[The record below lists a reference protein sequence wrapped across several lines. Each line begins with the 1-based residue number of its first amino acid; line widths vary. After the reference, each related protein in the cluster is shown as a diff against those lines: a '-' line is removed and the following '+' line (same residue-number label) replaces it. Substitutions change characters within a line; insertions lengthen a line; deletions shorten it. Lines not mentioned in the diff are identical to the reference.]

1 VGPLPGSGRRTAG
14 PLWHHAWQRRHPA
27 ATNTG
32 KDDAMI
38 GGSGLGTNF
47 WTFGFQGEK
56 VDLSA
61 VSLKRIMAY
70 FRPYVWLIG
79 ATLAV
84 IAVSAVLG
92 AIPPLLIRTLIDQA
106 IPQKDTS
113 LLNWVAIGMV
123 ALPLAV
129 GLLGVLE
136 TYLDELV
143 SQGVILDIRMALYTH
158 LQRQSMAYFTAT
170 KPGEL
175 SSRLNNDVADLGDV
189 FSDTLLT
196 ITNNVLVVATTLAVI
211 VTLDARLALLA
222 VGMVPLF
229 ILPTQAVGRS
239 RQRIVTAT
247 QESRSAL
254 SNFIQETMGI
264 NGFLMR
270 RIFNRQASERTTYR
284 DLSLDMRRWAIRR
297 SLVWRWFMLFLTLF
311 SAIGPAVVYWYGGY
325 QAIQGSLTIGTVVA
339 FVAYLARLYGPLS
352 SLANAHVQVM
362 SAFAV
367 FQRLFSVL
375 DEVPSVQDRPGAQ
388 PLPALRGQ
396 VAVDGLHFAYRE
408 GIPLLDDV
416 RFTAEPGQLIALVGP
431 SGSGKTTL
439 TYLLS
444 RFYDPQAGA
453 IRFDGH
459 DLKDVTLESIDAQVA
474 TVTQEPFLFHTSLK
488 ENLLYARPDAS
499 DAEIE
504 AAARAAHIHDVIAA
518 LPEGYDTVVGE
529 RGYRLSGGERQ
540 RIALARVILKAP
552 RILILDEATASLDS
566 TSEALIQEALVP
578 LMAGRT
584 TIAVAHRLSTIQ
596 HADLILVFEKGRI
609 VERGTHATLLE
620 AGGLY
625 ARLYREQFKLQQTP
639 QPAS

>member
-1 VGPLPGSGRRTAG
+1 
-14 PLWHHAWQRRHPA
+14 
-27 ATNTG
+27 
-32 KDDAMI
+32 MM

-47 WTFGFQGEK
+47 WSFGAKAEK

-61 VSLKRIMAY
+61 VSLRRILAY
-70 FRPYVWLIG
+70 FIPYKGLI
-79 ATLAV
+79 ALTLLV
-84 IAVSAVLG
+84 IAVAAGLG
-92 AIPPLLIRTLIDQA
+92 AIPPLLVRALLDQA
-106 IPQKDTS
+106 IPHKDTH
-113 LLNWVAIGMV
+113 LLHLLAMGMI
-123 ALPLAV
+123 ALPILG

-143 SQGVILDIRMALYTH
+143 SQGVMMDLRMALYTH
-158 LQRQSMAYFTAT
+158 LQGQSMAYFTTT

-196 ITNNVLVVATTLAVI
+196 ITNNVLVAASSLAVI
-211 VTLDARLALLA
+211 FTLDPWLAAVA
-222 VGMVPLF
+222 VGVIPLF
-229 ILPTQAVGRS
+229 LVPTQIVGRM

-270 RIFNRQASERTTYR
+270 RIFNRQASERGTYR
-284 DLSLDMRRWAIRR
+284 GLSLEMRTWAIRR

-311 SAIGPAVVYWYGGY
+311 TAIGPAVVYWYGGY
-325 QAIQGSLTIGTVVA
+325 QVITGAMTIGTVVA
-339 FVAYLARLYGPLS
+339 FVAYLARLYGPMS

-362 SAFAV
+362 GSLAV
-367 FQRLFSVL
+367 FQRLFDVL
-375 DEVPSVQDRPGAQ
+375 DQVPLVQDRPGAE
-388 PLPALRGQ
+388 PLPPLAGHVQ
-396 VAVDGLHFAYRE
+396 VDQLGFEYRE
-408 GIPLLDDV
+408 GIPLLQDIS
-416 RFTAEPGQLIALVGP
+416 FEAKPGQLIALVGP

-444 RFYDPQAGA
+444 RFYDPASGA
-453 IRFDGH
+453 IRFDSH
-459 DLKDVTLESIDAQVA
+459 DLRDVTLESIDAQVA
-474 TVTQEPFLFHTSLK
+474 TVTQEPFLFHTSLR

-499 DAEIE
+499 ETDII
-504 AAARAAHIHDVIAA
+504 AACRAAHIHDVIAA

-566 TSEALIQEALVP
+566 QSEALIQQALIP

-584 TIAVAHRLSTIQ
+584 TIAIAHRLSTVQ

-609 VERGTHATLLE
+609 VERGTHESLL
-620 AGGLY
+620 GNDGLY
-625 ARLYREQFKLQQTP
+625 AKLYREQFKLDATSTAPSPIRQGELAP
-639 QPAS
+639 

>member
-1 VGPLPGSGRRTAG
+1 
-14 PLWHHAWQRRHPA
+14 
-27 ATNTG
+27 
-32 KDDAMI
+32 MI

-47 WTFGFQGEK
+47 WTYGFKGEK
-56 VDLSA
+56 VELSA
-61 VSLKRIMAY
+61 VSLKRILGY
-70 FRPYVWLIG
+70 FRPYAWLIV
-79 ATLAV
+79 ATLVV
-84 IAVSAVLG
+84 IALAAALG
-92 AIPPLLIRTLIDQA
+92 AIPPLLIRTLLDTA
-106 IPQKDTS
+106 IPQHDVG
-113 LLNWVAIGMV
+113 LLNRVAVAMV
-123 ALPLAV
+123 VLPLVV

-143 SQGVILDIRMALYTH
+143 SQGVIMDIRMALYRH
-158 LQRQSMAYFTAT
+158 LQGQSMAYFTAT

-175 SSRLNNDVADLGDV
+175 ASRLNNDVADLGDV

-196 ITNNVLVVATTLAVI
+196 ITNNVLVVASTLAVI
-211 VTLDARLALLA
+211 VTLNPRLALLS
-222 VGMVPLF
+222 VGLVPLF

-254 SNFIQETMGI
+254 STFIQETMGI

-270 RIFNRQASERTTYR
+270 RIFNRQASERSRYH
-284 DLSLDMRRWAIRR
+284 DLSQDMRRWAIRR

-311 SAIGPAVVYWYGGY
+311 SAIGPAAVYWYGGY
-325 QAIQGSLTIGTVVA
+325 QAIEGTLTIGTVVA

-367 FQRLFSVL
+367 FQRLFEVL
-375 DEVPSVQDRPGAQ
+375 DETPIVQDRPGAA
-388 PLPALRGQ
+388 PLPTLQGD
-396 VAVDGLHFAYRE
+396 VAVDHVDFAYRE
-408 GIPLLDDV
+408 GVPLLEDV
-416 RFTAEPGQLIALVGP
+416 SFRAKPGELVALVGP

-453 IRFDGH
+453 IRFDGQ
-459 DLKDVTLESIDAQVA
+459 DLRDVTLESIDAQVA
-474 TVTQEPFLFHTSLK
+474 TVTQEPFLFHASLR
-488 ENLLYARPDAS
+488 ENLLYAKPDATE
-499 DAEIE
+499 AEIH
-504 AAARAAHIHDVIAA
+504 AACRAAHIHDVIAA

-540 RIALARVILKAP
+540 RIALARVILKGP

-566 TSEALIQEALVP
+566 HSEALIQEALVP

-584 TIAVAHRLSTIQ
+584 TIAIAHRLSTIQ
-596 HADLILVFEKGRI
+596 HADQILVFEKGRI
-609 VERGTHATLLE
+609 VERGTHDSLLA

-625 ARLYREQFKLQQTP
+625 AKLHREQFKLQQAP

>member
-1 VGPLPGSGRRTAG
+1 ML
-14 PLWHHAWQRRHPA
+14 
-27 ATNTG
+27 
-32 KDDAMI
+32 

-47 WTFGFQGEK
+47 WTYGFKGEQ
-56 VDLSA
+56 VDLTS
-61 VSLKRIMAY
+61 VSVRRIIRY
-70 FRPYVWLIG
+70 FRPYAWLIA

-84 IAVSAVLG
+84 IALAAALG
-92 AIPPLLIRTLIDQA
+92 AIPPLLIRTLLDQA
-106 IPQKDTS
+106 IPHQDVS
-113 LLNWVAIGMV
+113 LLNWVAVGMV
-123 ALPLAV
+123 VLPLAV

-143 SQGVILDIRMALYTH
+143 SQGVIMDIRMALYTH
-158 LQRQSMAYFTAT
+158 LQRQTLAYFTAT

-175 SSRLNNDVADLGDV
+175 SSRLNSDVADLGDV

-196 ITNNVLVVATTLAVI
+196 ITNNVLIAMSTLAVI
-211 VTLDARLALLA
+211 FALDYRLALLS

-229 ILPTQAVGRS
+229 MLPTQIVGRA

-247 QESRSAL
+247 QESRTAL
-254 SNFIQETMGI
+254 STFIQETMGI

-270 RIFNRQASERTTYR
+270 RIFNRQTSERDTYR
-284 DLSLDMRRWAIRR
+284 ELSLDMRRLAIRR
-297 SLVWRWFMLFLTLF
+297 SLIWRWFMLFLSLF

-325 QAIQGSLTIGTVVA
+325 MAIRGTLTIGTVVA

-367 FQRLFSVL
+367 FQRLFQVL
-375 DEVPSVQDRPGAQ
+375 DEVPSIQDRPGAK
-388 PLPALRGQ
+388 PLPLLQGHVQ
-396 VAVDGLHFAYRE
+396 VEHVHFAYRE
-408 GIPLLDDV
+408 EIPLLDDIS
-416 RFTAEPGQLIALVGP
+416 FEAKPGQLVALVGP

-459 DLKDVTLESIDAQVA
+459 DLRDVTRESIDAQVA
-474 TVTQEPFLFHTSLK
+474 TVTQEPFLFHASLR
-488 ENLLYARPDAS
+488 ENLLYAKPDAS
-499 DAEIE
+499 EAEIV
-504 AAARAAHIHDVIAA
+504 AAAKAAHIHEVIAA

-566 TSEALIQEALVP
+566 HSEALIQQALVP

-584 TIAVAHRLSTIQ
+584 TIAIAHRLSTVQ
-596 HADLILVFEKGRI
+596 HADLILVFAKGRI
-609 VERGTHATLLE
+609 VERGTHEGLLE
-620 AGGLY
+620 AEGLY
-625 ARLYREQFKLQQTP
+625 ARLYREQFKLQQAP
-639 QPAS
+639 QPAN

>member
-1 VGPLPGSGRRTAG
+1 MWDHAGCSSGD
-14 PLWHHAWQRRHPA
+14 W
-27 ATNTG
+27 G
-32 KDDAMI
+32 KDGAMI

-47 WTFGFQGEK
+47 WTYGFKGEK
-56 VDLSA
+56 VKLSS
-61 VSLKRIMAY
+61 VSFRRIMAY
-70 FRPYVWLIG
+70 FRPYGWLIV
-79 ATLAV
+79 ATIGV
-84 IAVSAVLG
+84 IALAAAIG
-92 AIPPLLIRTLIDQA
+92 AIPPLLIRTLLDDA
-106 IPQKDTS
+106 IPHKDVS
-113 LLNWVAIGMV
+113 LLNWIAVGMV
-123 ALPLAV
+123 ALPLAA

-143 SQGVILDIRMALYTH
+143 SQGVIMDIRMALYTH

-196 ITNNVLVVATTLAVI
+196 ITNNVLVVASTLAVI
-211 VTLDARLALLA
+211 ISLDPRLALIS

-229 ILPTQAVGRS
+229 ILPTQAVGRA

-254 SNFIQETMGI
+254 STFIQETMGI

-270 RIFNRQASERTTYR
+270 RIFNRQASERSTYH
-284 DLSLDMRRWAIRR
+284 DLSQDMRRWAIRR

-325 QAIQGSLTIGTVVA
+325 QAIQGTLTIGTVVA
-339 FVAYLARLYGPLS
+339 FVAYLARLYGPIS

-367 FQRLFSVL
+367 FQRLFEVL
-375 DEVPSVQDRPGAQ
+375 DEVPSVVDRPAAK
-388 PLPALRGQ
+388 PLPVLQGR
-396 VAVDGLHFAYRE
+396 VEVDRVQFAYRE
-408 GIPLLDDV
+408 GVPLLDDV
-416 RFTAEPGQLIALVGP
+416 SFSAEPGQLIALVGP

-444 RFYDPQAGA
+444 RFYDPHSGA
-453 IRFDGH
+453 IRLDGQ
-459 DLKDVTLESIDAQVA
+459 DLRDVTLESIDAQVA

-488 ENLLYARPDAS
+488 ENLLYAKPDAS
-499 DAEIE
+499 DDEVH
-504 AAARAAHIHDVIAA
+504 AACRAAHIHDVITA

-540 RIALARVILKAP
+540 RIALARVILKGP

-566 TSEALIQEALVP
+566 QSEALIQQALVP

-596 HADLILVFEKGRI
+596 HADLILVFEKGHI
-609 VERGTHATLLE
+609 VERGTHDSLL
-620 AGGLY
+620 AADGLY
-625 ARLYREQFKLQQTP
+625 ARLYREQFKLQQMP
-639 QPAS
+639 QPAT